1 MSDLLLSRE
10 IESRMKFYSIDRPSV
25 QARIRRMGKL
35 ARPQITA
42 FVTDAFD
49 LAMTLEEDPERAIA
63 ARDELIQL
71 LSEHMN
77 LLLSG
82 NFDDKL
88 EISFF
93 VTLNAL
99 ANCNK
104 DTRLFISIGAVVM
117 RSILK
122 SGARRMIWRPF
133 EFAKCGM
140 AMGSLFSFDVAVAL
154 HLQLQ
159 QERSALNNRSAL
171 IEAEVSEFRANVS
184 SIVESVGMLTDTLAA
199 ASGEVDKATS
209 DTASRSDAIAESI
222 AGTTDAIRQSS
233 KSITEL
239 NTATDAIALQ
249 VDREEEIAAS
259 AVNSSRQ
266 SGKAVSELAGAL
278 KDIDSIIA
286 LIGAIAAQTNLLA
299 LNATIESAR
308 AGEAGRGF
316 AVVANEVKSLALKTE
331 EATGQIRT
339 ILGNVQQ
346 AAAGTTAQI
355 DGVTQV
361 IGNLSEASALV
372 SGAVRQQR
380 EAVTIIRNRMEE
392 VEGNMSTIQS
402 GISMLVDSSL
412 GSARQA
418 GSLGSAVRDL
428 QARSLNL
435 TAAFDNLA
443 GKLKSA

>member
-10 IESRMKFYSIDRPSV
+10 IESRMKFYGIDRPSV

-49 LAMTLEEDPERAIA
+49 LAMTLEETPERAIA
-63 ARDELIQL
+63 AREELIQL

-104 DTRLFISIGAVVM
+104 DSRLFISIGAVVM

-140 AMGSLFSFDVAVAL
+140 AMGSLYSFDVAVAL

-184 SIVESVGMLTDTLAA
+184 SIV
-199 ASGEVDKATS
+199 
-209 DTASRSDAIAESI
+209 ESI

-266 SGKAVSELAGAL
+266 SGRAVSELAGAL

-339 ILGNVQQ
+339 ILGHVQQ

-392 VEGNMSTIQS
+392 VEGNMSTIQT

-418 GSLGSAVRDL
+418 GSLGNAVRDL